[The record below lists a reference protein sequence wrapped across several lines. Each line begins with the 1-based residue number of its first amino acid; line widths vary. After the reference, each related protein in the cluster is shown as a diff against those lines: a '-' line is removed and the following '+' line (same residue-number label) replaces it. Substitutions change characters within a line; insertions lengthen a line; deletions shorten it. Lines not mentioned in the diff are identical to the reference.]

1 MRNEPPKNNRL
12 KTSYV
17 LIYLPSLSSEGGSP
31 PCNTSASAE
40 DYSIPKVIQQSVF
53 QLSQT
58 QKANEPALQ
67 IINLLLFTPY
77 MNHSHPNSN
86 ITQKDAILLI
96 LHGAIPVSIH
106 RKDRIA
112 LWLNAHESFALP
124 KGYPVTPKTVKSQ
137 KNGVKNG
144 VCV

>member
-112 LWLNAHESFALP
+112 LCLSKRFMILSFRPYPNIKSYLQHFKEES
-124 KGYPVTPKTVKSQ
+124 
-137 KNGVKNG
+137 
-144 VCV
+144 